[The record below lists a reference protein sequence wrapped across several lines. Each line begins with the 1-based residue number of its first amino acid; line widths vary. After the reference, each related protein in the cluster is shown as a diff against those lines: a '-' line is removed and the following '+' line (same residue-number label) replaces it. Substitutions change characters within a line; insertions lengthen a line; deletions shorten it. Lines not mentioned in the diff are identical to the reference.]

1 MTTNRR
7 LARDFLNEASL
18 TDFWDVVTEAKISDS
33 DQQILD
39 LRFVRGMTYTQISQ
53 RLHIS
58 PETVKQTIAKTYE
71 KVSKLI

>member
-1 MTTNRR
+1 MNTNRR

-53 RLHIS
+53 RLNIS